1 MQRIIVAVGGVL
13 ATALAAYA
21 VVQSPLALLVVLGA
35 AVALLLVMRPTW
47 SIYLAL
53 ILSSIALP
61 AFLPTTFEVAGLTLH
76 AHEPFLL
83 VGLAYSVAKFPASRR
98 ANLILLAFAGSI
110 AVALLVGFAHQN
122 SLSKILYDVRPL
134 LETAAAVVIAS
145 RVYGTPIAER
155 CFRVLG
161 WVLWISAVVTLAGA
175 TTGLAVGGRTEDA
188 SLTSVTGD
196 SAAATRLLT
205 EATFPALAVLCG
217 VLALAIANRIRVRDS
232 WMLSTP
238 ALLIVV
244 LSFSRNS
251 ILAVAV
257 AILFAMI
264 ANRRTG
270 TFIRGSFIVVS
281 ALAVF
286 GLLVALGPVLAQL
299 PGGEFI
305 NTQVQSYSDR
315 VVGGL
320 SSTVQAT
327 DPSVQ
332 FRTRENSY
340 LLQGFLS
347 SPVFGH
353 GFGFAYKPSAGTASF
368 LLDYAPYFAH
378 NFYGWLAVKGGVLSM
393 LLLIASLGSPL
404 LRSLRDTSKS
414 TFALGAA
421 FTAMLAV
428 SVVAP
433 VALST
438 NSALLFG
445 GLLGAL
451 TAATDRSGRVELADE
466 PVRAFASQ

>member
-1 MQRIIVAVGGVL
+1 MVALGGVI
-13 ATALAAYA
+13 ATTLAAYA
-21 VVQSPLALLVVLGA
+21 VVRSPLALVAVLAAMVVL
-35 AVALLLVMRPTW
+35 LLLLRPTW

-83 VGLAYSVAKFPASRR
+83 VGLVYSVAKFPASRR

-110 AVALLVGFAHQN
+110 AVALLVGLAHEN
-122 SLSKILYDVRPL
+122 PVSKILYDVRPL

-155 CFRVLG
+155 CFKVLG
-161 WVLWISAVVTLAGA
+161 WVLWISALVTLAGA
-175 TTGLAVGGRTEDA
+175 TTGLTVGGRTEDA

-217 VLALAIANRIRVRDS
+217 VLALGITSRIRLRDS
-232 WMLSTP
+232 WLLSTP

-257 AILFAMI
+257 AILFAVI
-264 ANRRTG
+264 ADRRTG
-270 TFIRGSFIVVS
+270 TFVRGSMIVVS

-286 GLLVALGPVLAQL
+286 GLLVVLGPILAQL
-299 PGGEFI
+299 PGGAFI

-332 FRTRENSY
+332 FRARENSF
-340 LLQGFLS
+340 LLRGFLS

-353 GFGFAYKPSAGTASF
+353 GFGFAYKPSAGAASF

-378 NFYGWLAVKGGVLSM
+378 NFYGWLAVKGGALG
-393 LLLIASLGSPL
+393 LLLFAASVASPL
-404 LRSLRDTSKS
+404 LRSLRNASRA
-414 TFALGAA
+414 TFGLAAA
-421 FTAMLAV
+421 FAAMLAV

-451 TAATDRSGRVELADE
+451 ATATDRTTRVRTVPE
-466 PVRAFASQ
+466 PVAILAPI